1 MFCTNIFAFLSKNP
15 INEEIY
21 CSNLKKYAIIK
32 FENEFGG
39 NYG

>member
-1 MFCTNIFAFLSKNP
+1 MFCTNIFAFLGENP

-32 FENEFGG
+32 SNDRFGG